1 MALRPDRTQ
10 PRSEQLAERAD
21 AKSGASG
28 SGAQGDAFLREVD
41 DALREDQVLTAFQ
54 KYGKPLGAV
63 ILAGLIG
70 LGGWLAYDN
79 HRTTVAGEQG
89 EVLTQA
95 IDKLEV
101 RNLKAASEDVAPLV
115 KDGTDGYRA
124 SALMLQAGVL
134 SEQGKT
140 DEAAKAFAAIAADK
154 DAPQAFRDLA
164 TIREVALTFDKIGA
178 DKVVERLKPLAVP
191 GNAWFGS
198 AGELVGIAY
207 LKQGKN
213 ELAGALFAQISKDET
228 VPDTLR
234 RRTRQMAGLL
244 GVDAVEDPSAIKVVP
259 ATAPA
264 AN

>member
-10 PRSEQLAERAD
+10 TRSEQLAERA
-21 AKSGASG
+21 GAQ
-28 SGAQGDAFLREVD
+28 SGAQSYAFLREVD

-54 KYGKPLGAV
+54 RYGKPVGALIV
-63 ILAGLIG
+63 AGLLG
-70 LGGWLAYDN
+70 LGGWLWYEN
-79 HRTTVAGEQG
+79 HQNTVAGEQG

-134 SEQGKT
+134 SEQGKP
-140 DEAAKAFAAIAADK
+140 DEAAKAFAAIAADA
-154 DAPQAFRDLA
+154 DAPKPFRDLA

-207 LKQGKN
+207 MKQGKN
-213 ELAGALFAQISKDET
+213 ELAGAMFAQIAKDET
-228 VPDTLR
+228 VPDSLR

-244 GVDAVEDPSAIKVVP
+244 GVDAVEDPGAIKVVP

-264 AN
+264 AK